1 MTVNVLYGQRGLM
14 SPVAGAQRVRAYF
27 APVDRIRNAPTV
39 FDPAQYPEFALES
52 PPAPWVDC
60 GPVANFRRVAS
71 TRMTA
76 LTAGAKG
83 MAQAQ
88 ARGAY
93 GAQVEF
99 DFLQWGKL
107 QLAISSG
114 SQPINLLAEIANAPD
129 TASGSTP
136 APKVAVLAGSTA
148 TEVAIGTSVADFNEG
163 DLIVVDRDYALTTGY
178 VGAGVPGAYVKSA
191 ADVGLSLD
199 YVRRV
204 SFNVSRVRAK
214 TANTLLLTHP
224 LIAGAPSTDMGVQ
237 KVVGF
242 TDREGG
248 SFFQE
253 WSALF
258 VLESETGARAYFHY
272 PRVQTAMPAG
282 VSVAEIASGFETFNV
297 WRLPTTLIALPTM
310 DINDSEQV
318 LCYRSF
324 VPGKNAA
331 VY

>member
-1 MTVNVLYGQRGLM
+1 MTVNVSYAQPGLM
-14 SPVAGAQRVRAYF
+14 TPVVGARRVRTYF
-27 APVDRIRNAPTV
+27 APVNRATNVPSV
-39 FDPAQYPEFALES
+39 FDPAQYPEFALDS
-52 PPAPWVDC
+52 PPAPWIDC

-71 TRMTA
+71 TKMTA

-99 DFLQWGKL
+99 DFLRWGKL
-107 QLAISSG
+107 QMAISCG
-114 SQPINLLAEIANAPD
+114 SQPMNLLAEIANAPGR
-129 TASGSTP
+129 ASGSTP

-148 TEVAIGTSVADFNEG
+148 TEVAIGTSVADFSEG
-163 DLIVVDRDYALTTGY
+163 DLVVVDRDYALTTGY

-224 LIAGAPSTDMGVQ
+224 LIAGAPGTDMGVQ

-258 VLESETGARAYFHY
+258 VLESETGARAFFHY
-272 PRVQTAMPAG
+272 PRVQTATPARE
-282 VSVAEIASGFETFNV
+282 SATEIADGFDA
-297 WRLPTTLIALPTM
+297 WRLPTTLIALPTT
-310 DINDSEQV
+310 DTNDSEQV

-324 VPGKNAA
+324 VPGRNAA